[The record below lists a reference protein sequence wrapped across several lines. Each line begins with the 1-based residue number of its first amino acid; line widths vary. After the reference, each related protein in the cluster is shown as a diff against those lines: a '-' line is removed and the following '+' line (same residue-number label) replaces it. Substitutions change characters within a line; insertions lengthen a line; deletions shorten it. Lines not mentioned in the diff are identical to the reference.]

1 MLGVMKMSFFF
12 ADGIIYHCDKCNK
25 TQDVAIKEGGNYFQ
39 IGDGGVLNQNRL
51 NNFYRTTNK
60 IHFSEGYICSNCL
73 KKEHIDN
80 ELWNNVYKIE
90 DNAYKIYDIY
100 NFYQSKVN
108 EKIFFWI
115 KEWLEKYSFKN
126 NEIALF
132 EKLLSDKQI
141 SDIKIIKKRVN
152 SLLHGHEVKFK
163 YATMIKN
170 DICNSRKV
178 KLLNL
183 IEENYQ
189 NDSREYAEKIK
200 EIRPFLGQND
210 FTIWREVENSFN
222 VNPYICYEKTI
233 VNTEAIT
240 DEEKQFY
247 FAEKIT
253 PNKFFAEQP
262 ILKIFDDLENV
273 FYHAEGIPI
282 LRNKL
287 KEELANELKK

>member
-1 MLGVMKMSFFF
+1 M
-12 ADGIIYHCDKCNK
+12 
-25 TQDVAIKEGGNYFQ
+25 
-39 IGDGGVLNQNRL
+39 
-51 NNFYRTTNK
+51 
-60 IHFSEGYICSNCL
+60 
-73 KKEHIDN
+73 
-80 ELWNNVYKIE
+80 
-90 DNAYKIYDIY
+90 
-100 NFYQSKVN
+100 
-108 EKIFFWI
+108 
-115 KEWLEKYSFKN
+115 
-126 NEIALF
+126 
-132 EKLLSDKQI
+132 
-141 SDIKIIKKRVN
+141 N

-170 DICNSRKV
+170 DISNSRKG

-183 IEENYQ
+183 LEENYQ

-200 EIRPFLGQND
+200 EIRPFLGKND

-222 VNPYICYEKTI
+222 VNPYICYERTI
-233 VNTEAIT
+233 VNTEVIT

-282 LRNKL
+282 LKNKL
-287 KEELANELKK
+287 KEELVSELKK

>member
-1 MLGVMKMSFFF
+1 MSFFF
-12 ADGIIYHCDKCNK
+12 ADGIIYHCDKCKKN
-25 TQDVAIKEGGNYFQ
+25 QDIAIEEGGKYFQ

-51 NNFYRTTNK
+51 NNFYRTRNK

-73 KKEHIDN
+73 KKENIDN

-141 SDIKIIKKRVN
+141 SDIKIVKKRVN
-152 SLLHGHEVKFK
+152 SLLHGHEVQLK
-163 YATMIKN
+163 YTTMIKN
-170 DICNSRKV
+170 NICNSIKV
-178 KLLNL
+178 KLLNV

-210 FTIWREVENSFN
+210 FIIWREVENSFN
-222 VNPYICYEKTI
+222 VNPYICYERTI

-287 KEELANELKK
+287 KEELVSELKK

>member
-1 MLGVMKMSFFF
+1 MLGVIKMSFFF

-73 KKEHIDN
+73 KKENIDN

-108 EKIFFWI
+108 KKIFSWI

-222 VNPYICYEKTI
+222 VNPYICYERTI

-287 KEELANELKK
+287 KEELVSELKK